1 MRCTPQ
7 PHKHKSTFAPSRL
20 CVAALVFTCL
30 AACGSFPTSN
40 IQTQTLT
47 VFAAAS
53 LLDAFTEIGKSFETA
68 PPGVTVIFN
77 FDGSQSLRTQI
88 EQGAIADVFA
98 SAHQKEMDALITQS
112 LIADNKS
119 QTFITNQLIV
129 ILPPQN
135 PANIQSLADL
145 AHPGILLVLA
155 SEDVP
160 VGAYSRET
168 LEKLNTQFGADYKDK
183 VLANVVSS
191 EDNVKQIVAKVQ
203 LGEADAGIVYASDA
217 VAAPDL
223 RTVAIPPDYNAV
235 AEYPIAVLANA
246 PHPDLAAEFV
256 AYVISAEGQSILKKW
271 GFTPAFPSP

>member
-7 PHKHKSTFAPSRL
+7 PHKHKSTFAPSCLR
-20 CVAALVFTCL
+20 VAALAFTCL
-30 AACGSFPTSN
+30 AACGSSPTSN

-53 LLDAFTEIGKSFETA
+53 LLDAFTEIGKSFETVR
-68 PPGVTVIFN
+68 PGVTAIFN

-256 AYVISAEGQSILKKW
+256 AYVISAEGQSILEKW
-271 GFTPAFPSP
+271 GFTPALPSP